1 MSEQGEVVF
10 TSGCRRSKGRHEEC
24 PDSGDYEII
33 CQIPANLLNE
43 KEYFLK
49 ILIVDNGNK
58 VLYQAEDVLALDVKD
73 LEARSIGDYH
83 GREPGPIS
91 PLLNWKLLP
100 NKY

>member
-1 MSEQGEVVF
+1 LSEQGEVVF

-73 LEARSIGDYH
+73 LEAVSIGDYH
-83 GREPGPIS
+83 GREAGRIS
-91 PLLNWKLLP
+91 PLLN
-100 NKY
+100 